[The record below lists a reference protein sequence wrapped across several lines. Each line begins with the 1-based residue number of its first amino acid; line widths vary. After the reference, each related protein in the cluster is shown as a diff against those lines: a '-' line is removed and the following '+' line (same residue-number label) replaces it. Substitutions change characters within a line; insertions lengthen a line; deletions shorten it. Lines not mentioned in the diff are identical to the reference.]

1 MERERIFQKN
11 RHPLKTMSLGIQHV
25 LAMYAGAVIVPLIVG
40 GALKFSHE
48 QLTYLI
54 AIDLLACGVA
64 TLLQVWGNR
73 WFGIGLPVM
82 LGCAFQAVSPMI
94 AIGLEDGMGAPAIYG
109 AIIASGLFV
118 FLFAGLFGKLIA
130 FFPPVVTG
138 SVVTII
144 GVTLIPVA
152 ISDLGGGN
160 PGTNPDFG
168 SPLNLALGFGVLLF
182 VILMNRFAKGFLQSI
197 SVLLGLIAGTLV
209 AALAGQVDFTP
220 LKEASWFHAVQPFYF
235 GKPTFHASAI
245 ITMIL
250 VAIVS
255 VAESTG
261 VFMALGRIVDK
272 EITSKDL
279 TRGYRAE
286 GLAIML
292 GGIFNSFPYTTY
304 SQNVGLV
311 QMSRVKTRDVIVVA
325 GGFLILIGFVP
336 KIAALTQLVPTSVL
350 GGAMIALFGLVL
362 SSGIRMLGDQ
372 VDLNRHENLL
382 IIACSVGMGLGVTVT
397 PQIFDHLPAALRILV
412 DNGIVAGSFTAIAM
426 NLLFN
431 GLGGRRKAEAVQ
443 TSKASVDHK
452 ELNNKA
458 KAIS

>member
-1 MERERIFQKN
+1 MKRERIFQKH
-11 RHPLKTMSLGIQHV
+11 RHPLKTFSLGLQHV

-40 GALKFSHE
+40 GALDFTNQ

-73 WFGIGLPVM
+73 LFGIGLPVM

-94 AIGLEDGMGAPAIYG
+94 TIGLTDGAGVSAIYG

-130 FFPPVVTG
+130 LFPPVVTG

-152 ISDLGGGN
+152 ITDLGGGS
-160 PGTNPDFG
+160 PGDNPDFG

-182 VILMNRFAKGFLQSI
+182 VILMNRFAKGFLRSI

-209 AALAGQVDFTP
+209 AALAGKVDLTP
-220 LKEASWFHAVQPFYF
+220 LKEASWFHAAQPFYF
-235 GKPTFHASAI
+235 GAPTFHASAI
-245 ITMIL
+245 LTMIL

-261 VFMALGRIVDK
+261 VFMALGKIVDK
-272 EITSKDL
+272 EITDKDL

-325 GGFLILIGFVP
+325 GALLILIGFVP

-362 SSGIRMLGDQ
+362 SSGVRMLGDQ

-382 IIACSVGMGLGVTVT
+382 IIACSVGMGLGVTVM
-397 PQIFDHLPAALRILV
+397 PELFDQLPAKLQILV
-412 DNGIVAGSFTAIAM
+412 DNGIVAGSFTAIVL

-431 GLGGRRKAEAVQ
+431 GWKGQRKAA
-443 TSKASVDHK
+443 
-452 ELNNKA
+452 ELNGAAEPSETA
-458 KAIS
+458 KATA

>member
-1 MERERIFQKN
+1 MEREVIFQRN
-11 RHPLKTMSLGIQHV
+11 RHPLKTLSLGIQHV

-40 GALKFSHE
+40 GALNLSHE
-48 QLTYLI
+48 ALTYLI
-54 AIDLLACGVA
+54 SIDLLACGVA

-73 WFGIGLPVM
+73 FFGIGLPVM

-94 AIGLEDGMGAPAIYG
+94 AIGLTDGMGVSAIYG
-109 AIIASGLFV
+109 AIIASGMFV
-118 FLFAGLFGKLIA
+118 FLFSGLFGKLIA
-130 FFPPVVTG
+130 LFPPVVTG

-152 ISDLGGGN
+152 LTDLGGGDVSK
-160 PGTNPDFG
+160 PDFG
-168 SPLNLALGFGVLLF
+168 SPANLALGFGVLLF
-182 VILMNRFAKGFLQSI
+182 VVLMNRFAQGFLRSI
-197 SVLLGLIAGTLV
+197 SVLIGLIAGTLA
-209 AALAGQVDFTP
+209 AALLGKVDLTP
-220 LKEASWFHAVQPFYF
+220 LKEASWFHMVQPFYF
-235 GKPTFHASAI
+235 GTPTFHASAI
-245 ITMIL
+245 LTMIL

-261 VFMALGRIVDK
+261 VFMALGKIVDK
-272 EITSKDL
+272 DITSKDL
-279 TRGYRAE
+279 ARGYRAE

-325 GGFLILIGFVP
+325 GGLLILIGFVP

-382 IIACSVGMGLGVTVT
+382 IIACSVGMGLGVTVV
-397 PQIFDHLPAALRILV
+397 PEVFASLPSWLRILV
-412 DNGIVAGSFTAIAM
+412 DNGIVAGSFTAIVL

-431 GLGGRRKAEAVQ
+431 GLGRKSTPVPA
-443 TSKASVDHK
+443 K
-452 ELNNKA
+452 EQH
-458 KAIS
+458 

>member
-1 MERERIFQKN
+1 MEREVIFQRN
-11 RHPLKTMSLGIQHV
+11 RHPLKTLSLGIQHV

-40 GALKFSHE
+40 GALNLSHE
-48 QLTYLI
+48 ALTYLI
-54 AIDLLACGVA
+54 SIDLLACGVA

-73 WFGIGLPVM
+73 FFGIGLPVM

-94 AIGLEDGMGAPAIYG
+94 AIGLTDGMGVSAIYG

-118 FLFAGLFGKLIA
+118 FLFSGLFGKLIA
-130 FFPPVVTG
+130 LFPPVVTG

-152 ISDLGGGN
+152 LTDLGGGDVSK
-160 PGTNPDFG
+160 PDFG
-168 SPLNLALGFGVLLF
+168 SPANLALGFGVLLF
-182 VILMNRFAKGFLQSI
+182 VVLMNRFAQGFLRSI
-197 SVLLGLIAGTLV
+197 SVLIGLIVGTLA
-209 AALAGQVDFTP
+209 AALLGKVDLAP
-220 LKEASWFHAVQPFYF
+220 LKEASWFHMVQPFYF
-235 GKPTFHASAI
+235 GTPTFHASAI
-245 ITMIL
+245 LTMIL

-261 VFMALGRIVDK
+261 VFMALGKIVDK
-272 EITSKDL
+272 DITSKDL
-279 TRGYRAE
+279 ARGYRAE

-325 GGFLILIGFVP
+325 GGLLILIGFVP

-382 IIACSVGMGLGVTVT
+382 IIACSVGMGLGVTVV
-397 PQIFDHLPAALRILV
+397 PEVFASLPSWLRILV
-412 DNGIVAGSFTAIAM
+412 DNGIVAGSFTAIVM

-431 GLGGRRKAEAVQ
+431 GLGRKSTPVPA
-443 TSKASVDHK
+443 K
-452 ELNNKA
+452 EQH
-458 KAIS
+458 

>member
-1 MERERIFQKN
+1 MEREVIFQRN
-11 RHPLKTMSLGIQHV
+11 RHPLKTLSLGIQHV

-40 GALKFSHE
+40 GALNLSHE
-48 QLTYLI
+48 ALTYLI
-54 AIDLLACGVA
+54 CIDLLACGVA

-73 WFGIGLPVM
+73 FFGIGLPVM

-94 AIGLEDGMGAPAIYG
+94 AIGLTDGMGVSAIYG

-118 FLFAGLFGKLIA
+118 FLFSGLFGKLIA
-130 FFPPVVTG
+130 LFPPVVTG

-152 ISDLGGGN
+152 LTDLGGGDVSK
-160 PGTNPDFG
+160 PDFG
-168 SPLNLALGFGVLLF
+168 SPANLALGFGVLLF
-182 VILMNRFAKGFLQSI
+182 VVLMNRFAKGFLRSI
-197 SVLLGLIAGTLV
+197 SVLIGLIVGTLA
-209 AALAGQVDFTP
+209 AALLGKVDLTP
-220 LKEASWFHAVQPFYF
+220 LKEASWFHMVQPFYF
-235 GKPTFHASAI
+235 GTPTFHASAI
-245 ITMIL
+245 LTMIL

-261 VFMALGRIVDK
+261 VFMALGKIVDK
-272 EITSKDL
+272 DITSKDL
-279 TRGYRAE
+279 ARGYRAE

-325 GGFLILIGFVP
+325 GGLLILIGFVP

-382 IIACSVGMGLGVTVT
+382 IIACSVGMGLGVTVV
-397 PQIFDHLPAALRILV
+397 PEVFASLPSWLRILV
-412 DNGIVAGSFTAIAM
+412 DNGIVAGSFTAIVM

-431 GLGGRRKAEAVQ
+431 GLGRKSTPVPA
-443 TSKASVDHK
+443 K
-452 ELNNKA
+452 E
-458 KAIS
+458 